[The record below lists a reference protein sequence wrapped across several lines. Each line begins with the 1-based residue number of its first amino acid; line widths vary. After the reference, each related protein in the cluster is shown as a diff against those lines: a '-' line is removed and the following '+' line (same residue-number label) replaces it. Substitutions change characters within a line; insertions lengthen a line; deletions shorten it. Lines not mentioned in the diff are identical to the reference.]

1 MRTSSAPTSTLA
13 TELIEE
19 ADATAPE
26 LLAIHNCS
34 RLGRTANPPRSW
46 FADIFRPNRRS

>member
-13 TELIEE
+13 AELIDEV
-19 ADATAPE
+19 DATAPE

-46 FADIFRPNRRS
+46 FTDIFRPKRRS

>member
-1 MRTSSAPTSTLA
+1 MRTSSAQTSTLA
-13 TELIEE
+13 AEITEDL
-19 ADATAPE
+19 DATAPE

-46 FADIFRPNRRS
+46 FANIFRPNRRS

>member
-1 MRTSSAPTSTLA
+1 MRTSSAQTSTLA
-13 TELIEE
+13 AEIAEDL
-19 ADATAPE
+19 DATAPE